1 MTPLETSDL
10 IFIKSLL
17 LLLLRSD
24 FVGSQTSL
32 INRST
37 ATPPPPLSGTLLME
51 ITTIVY
57 VTVIHLYTAIH
68 GIIKSISS
76 GEYKSI
82 IGSIEIYPEDSVVHL
97 CNNWILLVK
106 VSSLVALRN
115 LVAFTVFYCRII
127 CH

>member
-37 ATPPPPLSGTLLME
+37 ATPPPPFP
-51 ITTIVY
+51 VD
-57 VTVIHLYTAIH
+57 TAIH